1 MACPLAS
8 HPAAGAR
15 GGDFWQVPAGT
26 LRGMLCVCAN
36 FGGPGEAKMA
46 TQGRSTLDRRRFLG
60 LSAAGAAALGLG
72 MAGSAAA
79 QTPSDASRMP
89 PSIAA
94 LGPVLGKAVPIA
106 DDEYRARLAK
116 AQRLLA
122 EQGMDAVFIG
132 AGTTLRYFVDLNWW
146 GSERTAGVLL
156 TRSGDPIYITPEFE
170 RSRAMEQ
177 VRFGSDIRTWQEN
190 QSPFDLIARTLRD
203 RGIAT
208 GILGIEEQVP
218 FFMADGIGKAA
229 PQLHL
234 VSATPVTAGC
244 RAVKSEAEIALLQI
258 ANDATLACYHAVW
271 QALQPGMTQQ
281 DVQALVAQA
290 YGRMGVRGF
299 VDINVG
305 KYTAQ
310 PHGSIEPQKI
320 VEGTVVILDDGCQVH
335 GYTSDITRTFV
346 LGKASDKMKRVFSIV
361 QQAQIAAREAA
372 RTGGMMGDIDAAARK
387 VIADG
392 GYGPGYKYFTHRL
405 GHGIG
410 MDMHE
415 WYYAVGDS
423 RQPIL
428 SNMTLSDEPGIYIPG
443 EFGVRLEECMVT
455 TPAGGRWFTPQSPS
469 IELPFG

>member
-1 MACPLAS
+1 MSKEVP
-8 HPAAGAR
+8 GA
-15 GGDFWQVPAGT
+15 P
-26 LRGMLCVCAN
+26 
-36 FGGPGEAKMA
+36 
-46 TQGRSTLDRRRFLG
+46 DRRRFLG
-60 LSAAGAAALGLG
+60 MTAAGAATLGLG
-72 MAGSAAA
+72 FAASGRGSAPAHGMGTSA
-79 QTPSDASRMP
+79 LP

-94 LGPVLGKAVPIA
+94 LSSVLDKAVPIG

-116 AQRLLA
+116 AQRLMA
-122 EQGMDAVFIG
+122 EQGMDALFVG
-132 AGTTLRYFVDLNWW
+132 AGTSLKYFVDLNWW

-156 TRSGDPIYITPEFE
+156 ARHGDPVYITPDFE
-170 RSRAMEQ
+170 RSRALEQ
-177 VRFGSDIRTWQEN
+177 IRFGKDVRTWQEN
-190 QSPFDLIARTLRD
+190 ESPFALIADTLR
-203 RGIAT
+203 GMGVAT
-208 GILGIEEQVP
+208 GTLGIEEKVP
-218 FFMADGIGKAA
+218 FFIAEGIAQAA
-229 PQLHL
+229 PQLKL
-234 VSATPVTAGC
+234 ANATPVTAGC

-258 ANDATLACYHAVW
+258 ANDATLACYRAVW

-290 YGRMGVRGF
+290 YGRMGVRGA

-310 PHGSIEPQKI
+310 PHGSIEPQRI

-346 LGKASDKMKRVFSIV
+346 LGKATDKMKRVFALV
-361 QQAQIAAREAA
+361 QKAQIAAREAA

-392 GYGPGYKYFTHRL
+392 GYGPGYRFFTHRL

-428 SNMTLSDEPGIYIPG
+428 SNMTLSDEPGVYIPG

-455 TPAGGRWFTPQSPS
+455 TPEGGRWFTPQSPS
-469 IELPFG
+469 IEQPFG

>member
-1 MACPLAS
+1 MS
-8 HPAAGAR
+8 DDGRR
-15 GGDFWQVPAGT
+15 G
-26 LRGMLCVCAN
+26 
-36 FGGPGEAKMA
+36 
-46 TQGRSTLDRRRFLG
+46 LDRRRFLG
-60 LSAAGAAALGLG
+60 LSAAGAATLGLG
-72 MAGSAAA
+72 FATAGRGLA
-79 QTPSDASRMP
+79 QGHVALP

-94 LGPVLGKAVPIA
+94 LQPVLGNAVPIG

-116 AQRLLA
+116 AQRLMA
-122 EQGMDAVFIG
+122 EQGMDAIFIG
-132 AGTTLRYFVDLNWW
+132 SGTSLRYFVDLQWW

-156 TRSGDPIYITPEFE
+156 GRRGDPVYITPDFE
-170 RSRAMEQ
+170 RSRALEQ
-177 VRFGSDIRTWQEN
+177 IRFGSDVRTWQEDE
-190 QSPFDLIARTLRD
+190 SPYALIADALR
-203 RGIAT
+203 GMGVAT
-208 GILGIEEQVP
+208 GTLGIEEKVP

-229 PQLHL
+229 PQLKL
-234 VSATPVTAGC
+234 VSATPVTGGC

-258 ANDATLACYHAVW
+258 ANDATLACYQSVW

-281 DVQALVAQA
+281 DVEALVQKA
-290 YGRMGVRGF
+290 YGRMGVSGF

-310 PHGSIEPQKI
+310 PHGSREPQKI
-320 VEGTVVILDDGCQVH
+320 EEGTVVILDDGCQVH

-346 LGKASDKMKRVFSIV
+346 FGKASDKMKRVFALV
-361 QQAQIAAREAA
+361 QKAQIAARDSA
-372 RTGGMMGDIDAAARK
+372 RTGGQMGEIDAAARK

-392 GYGPGYKYFTHRL
+392 GFGPGYKYFTHRL

-415 WYYAVGDS
+415 WYYAVAGS

-455 TPAGGRWFTPQSPS
+455 TPEGGRWFTQQSPS
-469 IELPFG
+469 IEQPFG

>member
-1 MACPLAS
+1 MSKEVP
-8 HPAAGAR
+8 GA
-15 GGDFWQVPAGT
+15 P
-26 LRGMLCVCAN
+26 
-36 FGGPGEAKMA
+36 
-46 TQGRSTLDRRRFLG
+46 DRRRFLG
-60 LSAAGAAALGLG
+60 MTAAGAATLGLG
-72 MAGSAAA
+72 FAASGRGSAQAHGMGTSA
-79 QTPSDASRMP
+79 LP

-94 LGPVLGKAVPIA
+94 LSSVLDKAVPIG

-116 AQRLLA
+116 AQRLMA
-122 EQGMDAVFIG
+122 EQGMDALFVG
-132 AGTTLRYFVDLNWW
+132 AGTSLKYFVDLDWW

-156 TRSGDPIYITPEFE
+156 ARHGDPVYITPDFE
-170 RSRAMEQ
+170 RSRALEQ
-177 VRFGSDIRTWQEN
+177 IRFGKDVRTWQEN
-190 QSPFDLIARTLRD
+190 ESPFALIADTLR
-203 RGIAT
+203 GMGVAT
-208 GILGIEEQVP
+208 GTLGIEEKVP
-218 FFMADGIGKAA
+218 FFIAEGIAQAA
-229 PQLHL
+229 PQLKL
-234 VSATPVTAGC
+234 ANATPVTAGC

-258 ANDATLACYHAVW
+258 ANDATLACYRAVW

-290 YGRMGVRGF
+290 YGRMGVRGA

-310 PHGSIEPQKI
+310 PHGSIEPQRI

-346 LGKASDKMKRVFSIV
+346 LGKATDKMKRVFALV
-361 QQAQIAAREAA
+361 QKAQIAAREAA
-372 RTGGMMGDIDAAARK
+372 RTGGVMGDIDAAARK

-392 GYGPGYKYFTHRL
+392 GYGPGYRFFTHRL

-428 SNMTLSDEPGIYIPG
+428 SNMTLSDEPGVYIPG

-455 TPAGGRWFTPQSPS
+455 TPEGGRWFTPQSPS
-469 IELPFG
+469 IEQPFG

>member
-1 MACPLAS
+1 MSKEVP
-8 HPAAGAR
+8 GA
-15 GGDFWQVPAGT
+15 P
-26 LRGMLCVCAN
+26 
-36 FGGPGEAKMA
+36 
-46 TQGRSTLDRRRFLG
+46 DRRRFLG
-60 LSAAGAAALGLG
+60 MTAAGAATLGLG
-72 MAGSAAA
+72 FAASGRGSAQAHGMGTSA
-79 QTPSDASRMP
+79 LP

-94 LGPVLGKAVPIA
+94 LSSVLDKAVPIG

-116 AQRLLA
+116 AQRLMA
-122 EQGMDAVFIG
+122 EQGMDALFVG
-132 AGTTLRYFVDLNWW
+132 AGTSLKYFVDLDWW

-156 TRSGDPIYITPEFE
+156 ARHGDPVYITPDFE
-170 RSRAMEQ
+170 RSRALEQ
-177 VRFGSDIRTWQEN
+177 IRFGKDVRTWQEN
-190 QSPFDLIARTLRD
+190 ESPFALIADTLR
-203 RGIAT
+203 GMGVAT
-208 GILGIEEQVP
+208 GTLGIEEKVP
-218 FFMADGIGKAA
+218 FFIAEGIAQAA
-229 PQLHL
+229 PQLKL
-234 VSATPVTAGC
+234 ANATPVTAGC

-258 ANDATLACYHAVW
+258 ANDATLACYRAVW
-271 QALQPGMTQQ
+271 QALRPGMTQQ

-290 YGRMGVRGF
+290 YGRMGVRGA

-310 PHGSIEPQKI
+310 PHGSIEPQRI

-346 LGKASDKMKRVFSIV
+346 LGKATDKMKRVFALV
-361 QQAQIAAREAA
+361 QKAQIAAREAA

-392 GYGPGYKYFTHRL
+392 GYGPGYRFFTHRL

-428 SNMTLSDEPGIYIPG
+428 SNMTLSDEPGVYIPG

-455 TPAGGRWFTPQSPS
+455 TPEGGRWFTPQSPS

>member
-1 MACPLAS
+1 MTKESP
-8 HPAAGAR
+8 GA
-15 GGDFWQVPAGT
+15 P
-26 LRGMLCVCAN
+26 
-36 FGGPGEAKMA
+36 
-46 TQGRSTLDRRRFLG
+46 DRRRFLG
-60 LSAAGAAALGLG
+60 MTAAGAATLGLG
-72 MAGSAAA
+72 FAASGRGLA
-79 QTPSDASRMP
+79 QGQGQGMGAPAPP

-94 LGPVLGKAVPIA
+94 LSPVLDKAVPIG

-116 AQRLLA
+116 AQRLM
-122 EQGMDAVFIG
+122 ETQGMDALFVG
-132 AGTTLRYFVDLNWW
+132 AGTSLKYFVDLDWW

-156 TRSGDPIYITPEFE
+156 ARSGDPVYITPDFE
-170 RSRAMEQ
+170 RSRALEQ
-177 VRFGSDIRTWQEN
+177 IRFGKDVRTWQEN
-190 QSPFDLIARTLRD
+190 ESPFALIADTLR
-203 RGIAT
+203 GMGVAT
-208 GILGIEEQVP
+208 GTLGIEEMVP
-218 FFMADGIGKAA
+218 FFIAEGIAQAA
-229 PQLHL
+229 PQLKL
-234 VSATPVTAGC
+234 ANATPVTAGC

-258 ANDATLACYHAVW
+258 ANDATLACYRAVW

-290 YGRMGVRGF
+290 YGRMGVRGA

-310 PHGSIEPQKI
+310 PHGSIEPQRI

-346 LGKASDKMKRVFSIV
+346 LGKATDKMKRVFALV
-361 QQAQIAAREAA
+361 QKAQIAAREAA
-372 RTGGMMGDIDAAARK
+372 RTGGMMGDIDAAARN

-392 GYGPGYKYFTHRL
+392 GYGPGYRFFTHRL

-428 SNMTLSDEPGIYIPG
+428 SNMTLSDEPGVYIPG

-455 TPAGGRWFTPQSPS
+455 TPEGGRWFTPQSPS

>member
-1 MACPLAS
+1 MSKEVP
-8 HPAAGAR
+8 GA
-15 GGDFWQVPAGT
+15 P
-26 LRGMLCVCAN
+26 
-36 FGGPGEAKMA
+36 
-46 TQGRSTLDRRRFLG
+46 DRRRFLG
-60 LSAAGAAALGLG
+60 MTAAGAATLGLG
-72 MAGSAAA
+72 FAASGRGSAQAHGMGTSA
-79 QTPSDASRMP
+79 LP

-94 LGPVLGKAVPIA
+94 LSSVLDKAVPIG

-116 AQRLLA
+116 AQRLMA
-122 EQGMDAVFIG
+122 EQGMDALFVG
-132 AGTTLRYFVDLNWW
+132 AGTSLKYFVDLDWW

-156 TRSGDPIYITPEFE
+156 ARHGDPVYITPDFE
-170 RSRAMEQ
+170 RSRALEQ
-177 VRFGSDIRTWQEN
+177 IRFGKDVRTWQEN
-190 QSPFDLIARTLRD
+190 ESPFALIADTLR
-203 RGIAT
+203 GMGVAT
-208 GILGIEEQVP
+208 GTLGIEEKVP
-218 FFMADGIGKAA
+218 FFIAEGIAQAA
-229 PQLHL
+229 PQLKL
-234 VSATPVTAGC
+234 ANATPVTAGC

-281 DVQALVAQA
+281 DVQALVALA
-290 YGRMGVRGF
+290 YGQLGVRGF

-310 PHGSIEPQKI
+310 PHGSREPQKI
-320 VEGTVVILDDGCQVH
+320 EEGTVVILDDGCLVH
-335 GYTSDITRTFV
+335 GYISDITRTFV
-346 LGKASDKMKRVFSIV
+346 LGKASDKMKRVFALV
-361 QQAQIAAREAA
+361 QKAQIAAREAA

-392 GYGPGYKYFTHRL
+392 GYGPGYRFFTHRL

-428 SNMTLSDEPGIYIPG
+428 SNMTLSDEPGVYIPG

-455 TPAGGRWFTPQSPS
+455 TPEGGRWFTPQSPS
-469 IELPFG
+469 IEQPFG

>member
-1 MACPLAS
+1 MSKEVP
-8 HPAAGAR
+8 GA
-15 GGDFWQVPAGT
+15 P
-26 LRGMLCVCAN
+26 
-36 FGGPGEAKMA
+36 
-46 TQGRSTLDRRRFLG
+46 DRRRFLG
-60 LSAAGAAALGLG
+60 MTAAGAATLGLG
-72 MAGSAAA
+72 FAASGRGSAQAHGMGTSA
-79 QTPSDASRMP
+79 LP

-94 LGPVLGKAVPIA
+94 LSSVLDKAVPIG

-116 AQRLLA
+116 AQRLMA
-122 EQGMDAVFIG
+122 EQGMDALFVG
-132 AGTTLRYFVDLNWW
+132 AGTSLKYFVDLDWW

-156 TRSGDPIYITPEFE
+156 ARHGDPVYITPDFE
-170 RSRAMEQ
+170 RSRALEQ
-177 VRFGSDIRTWQEN
+177 IRFGKDVRTWQEN
-190 QSPFDLIARTLRD
+190 ESPFALIADTLR
-203 RGIAT
+203 GMGVAT
-208 GILGIEEQVP
+208 GTLGIEEKVP
-218 FFMADGIGKAA
+218 FFIAEGIAQAA
-229 PQLHL
+229 PQLKL
-234 VSATPVTAGC
+234 ANATPVTAGC

-258 ANDATLACYHAVW
+258 ANDATLACYRAVW

-290 YGRMGVRGF
+290 YGRMGVRGA

-310 PHGSIEPQKI
+310 PHGSIEPQRI

-346 LGKASDKMKRVFSIV
+346 LGKATDKMKRVFALV
-361 QQAQIAAREAA
+361 QKAQIAAREAA
-372 RTGGMMGDIDAAARK
+372 RTGGMMGDIDAAARN

-392 GYGPGYKYFTHRL
+392 GYGPGYRFFTHRL

-428 SNMTLSDEPGIYIPG
+428 SNMTLSDEPGVYIPG

-455 TPAGGRWFTPQSPS
+455 TPEGGRWFTPQSPS
-469 IELPFG
+469 IEQPFG

>member
-1 MACPLAS
+1 MSKEVP
-8 HPAAGAR
+8 GA
-15 GGDFWQVPAGT
+15 P
-26 LRGMLCVCAN
+26 
-36 FGGPGEAKMA
+36 
-46 TQGRSTLDRRRFLG
+46 DRRRFLG
-60 LSAAGAAALGLG
+60 MTAAGAATLGLG
-72 MAGSAAA
+72 FAASGRGLA
-79 QTPSDASRMP
+79 QGQGQGMGAPAPP

-94 LGPVLGKAVPIA
+94 LSPVLDKAVPIG

-116 AQRLLA
+116 AQRLM
-122 EQGMDAVFIG
+122 ETQGMDALFVG
-132 AGTTLRYFVDLNWW
+132 AGTSLKYFVDLDWW

-156 TRSGDPIYITPEFE
+156 ARSGDPVYITPDFE
-170 RSRAMEQ
+170 RSRALEQ
-177 VRFGSDIRTWQEN
+177 IRFGKDVRTWQEN
-190 QSPFDLIARTLRD
+190 ESPFALIADTLR
-203 RGIAT
+203 GMGVAT
-208 GILGIEEQVP
+208 GTLGIEEMVP
-218 FFMADGIGKAA
+218 FFIAEGIAQAA
-229 PQLHL
+229 PQLKL
-234 VSATPVTAGC
+234 ANATPVTAGC

-258 ANDATLACYHAVW
+258 ANDATLACYRAVW

-290 YGRMGVRGF
+290 YGRMGVRGA

-310 PHGSIEPQKI
+310 PHGSIEPQRI

-346 LGKASDKMKRVFSIV
+346 LGKATDKMKRVFALV
-361 QQAQIAAREAA
+361 QKAQIAAREAA
-372 RTGGMMGDIDAAARK
+372 RTGGMMGDIDAAARN

-392 GYGPGYKYFTHRL
+392 GYGPGYRFFTHRL

-428 SNMTLSDEPGIYIPG
+428 SNMTLSDEPGVYIPG

-455 TPAGGRWFTPQSPS
+455 TPEGGRWFTPQSPS